1 MAPIIPTTPSLG
13 KTNFSSMESFVK
25 YIRVQTSSKFEA
37 RNAQKGDF
45 WGIFAF
51 LLLIF
56 AAFVVLCGVK
66 NACTYERKTSPKLRF
81 SINI

>member
-1 MAPIIPTTPSLG
+1 
-13 KTNFSSMESFVK
+13 MESFVK